1 MKRIIFDF
9 IRPPET
15 RLEQVESGEA
25 PKESLVGYYHLSKA
39 GYNVTHTSRPAD
51 EQVAGKL
58 QRLIRRLEIPPYSD
72 LKKWQSADTVI
83 LVTRMTLV
91 PALLIKLMGKE
102 LVFYDAMQTLPKHPL
117 KKAMMK
123 LVIRLADKI
132 IGFSENQL
140 REWEKSYPAFRKKGS
155 AIDYGIDSNFFSCND
170 VQAERT
176 GHYISVGRDPN
187 RDFSILNDFLKNS
200 SRKLVLV
207 TQDYLVTPELRKNP
221 AVRILDGLSYK
232 ELENLYHQS
241 QAAIIP
247 LKKGTSHLSGIR
259 ASLEA
264 MANRTP
270 VIIAQNRSLEEYF
283 TDRKHVVFFEP
294 ECLNSLE
301 SALQFL
307 DQPENRTQMV
317 EEAYK
322 LVHDKY
328 NYTRMAEAIIRT
340 IEG

>member
-9 IRPPET
+9 IRPPEP

-25 PKESLVGYYHLSKA
+25 PKESLVGYYYLSKS
-39 GYNVTHTSRPAD
+39 GYNVAHTSRPAV
-51 EQVAGKL
+51 EQANGKL
-58 QRLIRRLEIPPYSD
+58 RRLIRSLEIPSYSD
-72 LKKWQSADTVI
+72 LRTWRTADTIV
-83 LVTRMTLV
+83 LVTRMSLL
-91 PALLIKLMGKE
+91 PAIVVKLMGKE

-117 KKAMMK
+117 KNRVLK
-123 LVIRLADKI
+123 LVIGLADKI

-140 REWEKSYPAFRKKGS
+140 REWEKRYPAFREKGA
-155 AIDYGIDSNFFSCND
+155 AIDYGIDSDFFSPSE
-170 VQAERT
+170 VQAERS
-176 GHYISVGRDPN
+176 GQYISVGRDPN
-187 RDFSILNDFLKNS
+187 RDFSILNDFLNTP

-207 TQDYLVTPELRKNP
+207 TKDYLVTPQLRENP
-221 AVRILDGLSYK
+221 AVEILDGLSYQ

-241 QAAIIP
+241 QATIIP
-247 LKKGTSHLSGIR
+247 LKKGTTHLSGIR

-270 VIIAQNRSLEEYF
+270 VIIARNQSLEEYF

-294 ECLNSLE
+294 ESLSSLE

-307 DQPENRTQMV
+307 EQPENRTRMV
-317 EEAYK
+317 EEAYQ
-322 LVHDKY
+322 LVREKY
-328 NYTRMAEAIIRT
+328 NYTQMAESLIRT

>member
-15 RLEQVESGEA
+15 RLQQVESGEA
-25 PKESLVGYYHLSKA
+25 PKESLVGYYYLSKA
-39 GYNVTHTSRPAD
+39 GYNVTHTSRPED
-51 EQVAGKL
+51 GRDTGWL
-58 QRLIRRLEIPPYSD
+58 LRLIRRLEVPRYSD
-72 LKKWQSADTVI
+72 LKKWYQADAIV
-83 LVTRMTLV
+83 LVTRMPLL
-91 PALLIKLMGKE
+91 PSLLIKLIGKE

-117 KKAMMK
+117 KKAITK

-140 REWEKSYPAFRKKGS
+140 QEWGKSYPAFRKKGS
-155 AIDYGIDSNFFSCND
+155 AIDYGIDCEFFSHNKA
-170 VQAERT
+170 QAERA

-187 RDFSILNDFLKNS
+187 RDFSILNDFLQDS

-207 TQDYLVTPELRKNP
+207 TQNYLVTPALKENP
-221 AVRILDGLSYK
+221 AVNILDGLSYK

-270 VIIAQNRSLEEYF
+270 VIIARNQSLEEYF

-294 ECLNSLE
+294 ESLDSLE
-301 SALQFL
+301 SALHFL
-307 DQPENRTQMV
+307 DQPENRSTLV
-317 EEAYK
+317 EDAYQ
-322 LVHDKY
+322 LVRDKY
-328 NYTRMAEAIIRT
+328 RYTRMAQALVQSIQ
-340 IEG
+340 G

>member
-15 RLEQVESGEA
+15 RLQQVESGEA
-25 PKESLVGYYHLSKA
+25 PKESLVGYYYLSKA
-39 GYNVTHTSRPAD
+39 GYNVTHTSRPED
-51 EQVAGKL
+51 GRVTGWL
-58 QRLIRRLEIPPYSD
+58 QRLVRKLEMPRYSD
-72 LKKWQSADTVI
+72 LKKWYKADTIV
-83 LVTRMTLV
+83 LVTRMPLL
-91 PALLIKLMGKE
+91 PSLLIKFMGKE

-117 KKAMMK
+117 KKAITK

-140 REWEKSYPAFRKKGS
+140 REWGKSYPAFRKKGS
-155 AIDYGIDSNFFSCND
+155 AIDYGIDSDFFSHNK
-170 VQAERT
+170 VQTERA

-187 RDFSILNDFLKNS
+187 RDFSILNDFLQNS

-207 TQDYLVTPELRKNP
+207 TQNYLVTPDLKENP
-221 AVRILDGLSYK
+221 AVNILDGLSYK

-264 MANRTP
+264 IANRTP
-270 VIIAQNRSLEEYF
+270 VIIARNQSLEEYF
-283 TDRKHVVFFEP
+283 SDRKHVVFFEP
-294 ECLNSLE
+294 ESLDSLE
-301 SALQFL
+301 SALHFL
-307 DQPENRTQMV
+307 DQPENRSTLV
-317 EEAYK
+317 EDAYQ
-322 LVHDKY
+322 LVRDKY
-328 NYTRMAEAIIRT
+328 SYTRMAQALVQT
-340 IEG
+340 IQG

>member
-15 RLEQVESGEA
+15 RLEQAESGEA
-25 PKESLVGYYHLSKA
+25 PKESLVGYYYLSKA

-51 EQVAGKL
+51 DQTTGRL
-58 QRLIRRLEIPPYSD
+58 HRLIRRLEIPPYAD
-72 LKKWQSADTVI
+72 LKKWRAADTIV
-83 LVTRMTLV
+83 LVTRMPLL
-91 PALLIKLMGKE
+91 PAILIKLMGKE

-123 LVIRLADKI
+123 LVIHLADKI

-140 REWEKSYPAFRKKGS
+140 REWEKFYAPFRKKGS
-155 AIDYGIDSNFFSCND
+155 AIDYGIDSGFFSRNEM
-170 VQAERT
+170 QAERA

-187 RDFSILNDFLKNS
+187 RDFSILDDFLKNS
-200 SRKLVLV
+200 SRKLILV
-207 TQDYLVTPELRKNP
+207 TQDHLVTPELIENP
-221 AVRILDGLSYK
+221 AVKILDGLSYK

-264 MANRTP
+264 MANGTP
-270 VIIAQNRSLEEYF
+270 VIIARNRSLEEYF
-283 TDRKHVVFFEP
+283 TNRKHVVFFEP
-294 ECLNSLE
+294 ESLSSLE
-301 SALQFL
+301 SALHFL
-307 DQPENRTQMV
+307 DQPENRTRMV
-317 EEAYK
+317 EEAYQ
-322 LVHDKY
+322 LVRDKY
-328 NYTRMAEAIIRT
+328 NYTSMAESLIRT